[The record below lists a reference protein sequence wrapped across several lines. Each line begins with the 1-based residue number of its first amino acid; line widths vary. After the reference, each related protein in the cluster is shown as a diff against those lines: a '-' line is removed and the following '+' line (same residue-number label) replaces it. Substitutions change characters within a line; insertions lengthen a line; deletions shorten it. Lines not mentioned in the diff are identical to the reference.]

1 MPTIK
6 KINVGGVSYDIG
18 GGLTED
24 VKQGLLNFA
33 EKAAYSGPDY
43 GQEVYDELYDAF
55 YDNTWNVTNT
65 LSNASTSNTATKT
78 AKDGTYTAIISA
90 NTGYT
95 LDGATVSVTMGGAN
109 VTSAVYSN
117 GVVNIPAVTGDVVI
131 TVVAVALTVVSI
143 SAVYT
148 QSGTVYDTDTLD
160 SLKAD
165 LVVTATFNDSS
176 TEVVPS
182 ADYTLSGTLTEGTS
196 AVTVE
201 YSGLTATFN
210 VTVTERYAP
219 IAIYNGVDANISA
232 GTLTDSVGGAVA
244 TLNGFSS
251 GAVTQE
257 GLNFTGTSS
266 SGQRIF
272 VPYPFGSTGIGSQNW
287 TVVAKLKLNDLTRTC
302 LFASQDISAGGA
314 FFFNIRP
321 QQNILRMTVGS
332 DVDATYIYDNN
343 FHVFKASY
351 NATSK
356 VATLSV
362 DGEELASGT
371 ITQLLTSTEKITFG
385 GSGLWGAYFNG
396 TLEYIKI
403 YNEVIA

>member
-6 KINVGGVSYDIG
+6 KINLNGTSYDIG

-33 EKAAYSGPDY
+33 EKAAYSDPDY

-55 YDNTWNVTNT
+55 YDNTWSVTNT
-65 LSNASTSNTATKT
+65 LSNASTSNPATKT

-117 GVVNIPAVTGDVVI
+117 GTISIPAVTGDVVI

-148 QSGTVYDTDTLD
+148 QSGTVLDTDQID

-182 ADYTLSGTLTEGTS
+182 TDYTLSGTLTRGTS
-196 AVTVE
+196 TITVSYQNVTTTF
-201 YSGLTATFN
+201 TATVKNIFDTMTFNRDNWIMAAQSGKYLGWVWKASNGGAQASARAGANEIIPNNGYTFTVTDSSKYNLVAYN
-210 VTVTERYAP
+210 VTSDEAQYITTSGNSGYAYP
-219 IAIYNGVDANISA
+219 
-232 GTLTDSVGGAVA
+232 GTNNSKSWAA
-244 TLNGFSS
+244 S
-251 GAVTQE
+251 G
-257 GLNFTGTSS
+257 SS
-266 SGQRIF
+266 SSD
-272 VPYPFGSTGIGSQNW
+272 Y
-287 TVVAKLKLNDLTRTC
+287 VALSFKK
-302 LFASQDISAGGA
+302 
-314 FFFNIRP
+314 
-321 QQNILRMTVGS
+321 M
-332 DVDATYIYDNN
+332 NN
-343 FHVFKASY
+343 TDF
-351 NATSK
+351 T
-356 VATLSV
+356 
-362 DGEELASGT
+362 DEELANMYGT
-371 ITQLLTSTEKITFG
+371 VFTVSQ
-385 GSGLWGAYFNG
+385 N
-396 TLEYIKI
+396 
-403 YNEVIA
+403 